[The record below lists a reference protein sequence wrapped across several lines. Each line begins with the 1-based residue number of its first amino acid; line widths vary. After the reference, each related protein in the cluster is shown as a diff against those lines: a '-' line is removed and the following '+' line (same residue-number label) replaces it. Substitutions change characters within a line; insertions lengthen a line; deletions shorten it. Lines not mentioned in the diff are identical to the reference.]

1 MVKKEIDSIYLK
13 EISQLDL
20 RGIKFVNL
28 NNNIVPTIWT
38 NTFFW
43 WISERIKLLLYISK
57 LIAEKKEKS
66 AKEIIFYLEKSEW
79 KRVELLNIL
88 NKEIEREPNL
98 IKYIKKE
105 EIPYVIKELEKE
117 DVDDPYLIIDKD
129 WNRKNLIYD
138 FIEKVSKKTNFIFS
152 SKVPRTIGNNL
163 TKLKKWLID
172 NDVTLEDL
180 EWYYDN
186 VYTSFVY
193 NWLQHKSINYFLV
206 EAQDYFYNKEE
217 YQKIIKAIVSY
228 FNEKK
233 LTKNKLAIWN
243 EFQNNKQVVKSI
255 LENINW
261 DLDIFNLI
269 IKDYWKYAKW
279 NWLNWTLNTI
289 FKNLYSKY
297 GKYIKEQNLEVETN
311 VEYEKEF
318 LNFINNNNIEDK
330 DIITQFYQVY
340 KKEWIKWIKSLI

>member
-1 MVKKEIDSIYLK
+1 MVKKEINQEYLN
-13 EISQLDL
+13 EISKLDL

-43 WISERIKLLLYISK
+43 WVSERVKLLLYISK

-66 AKEIIFYLEKSEW
+66 AKDIIFYLEKSEW

-105 EIPYVIKELEKE
+105 NTPYIIKELEKE
-117 DVDDPYLIIDKD
+117 DVNDPYLIIDKD
-129 WNRKNLIYD
+129 WNRKNLVFD
-138 FIEKVSKKTNFIFS
+138 FIEKVSQKTKFIFS
-152 SKVPRTIGNNL
+152 SKVPRTIWNNL
-163 TKLKKWLID
+163 TKLKKWLSD
-172 NDVTLEDL
+172 NNITLDEL
-180 EWYYDN
+180 EWYYDK
-186 VYTSFVY
+186 VYVNYVY

-217 YQKIIKAIVSY
+217 YQKTIKAIIAY
-228 FNEKK
+228 FEEKN
-233 LTKNKLAIWN
+233 LIKNKSAIWN

-255 LENINW
+255 LENIDW

-297 GKYIKEQNLEVETN
+297 WKYIKEQSVKDNIDVK
-311 VEYEKEF
+311 YEKEF
-318 LNFINNNNIEDK
+318 LNFIKNNEIKDK

-340 KKEWIKWIKSLI
+340 KKEWINWVKSLI